1 MIYSTTQNRETLKEM
16 FAKMDSYLM
25 LTIAVL
31 AALYLNTASGMLY
44 YCVNNCMFHSFQCI
58 VVLIFADGITV

>member
-1 MIYSTTQNRETLKEM
+1 MIYSTTQNPETLKEM
-16 FAKMDSYLM
+16 FAKMDRYLM

-31 AALYLNTASGMLY
+31 AALHLNTASGMLY
-44 YCVNNCMFHSFQCI
+44 YCVNCMFHSFQCV